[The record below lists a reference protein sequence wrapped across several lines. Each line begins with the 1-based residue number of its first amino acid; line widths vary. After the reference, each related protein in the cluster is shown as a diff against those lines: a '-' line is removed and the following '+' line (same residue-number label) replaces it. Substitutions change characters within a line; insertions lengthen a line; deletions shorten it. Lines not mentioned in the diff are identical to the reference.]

1 MEKPLET
8 KKLTN
13 AANLTNDNQL
23 VSIMRWLCHL

>member
-1 MEKPLET
+1 